1 MPLFKIKRKKNSQI
15 EGGALVYGHQFYRFP
30 VDRRVQF
37 INTQLQQGGFDSLEE
52 LADYMFLDVDDIK
65 RELNQH
71 GYIFVPGIN
80 QFVHCVG
87 TASTWY

>member
-1 MPLFKIKRKKNSQI
+1 M
-15 EGGALVYGHQFYRFP
+15 YGHQFYRFP

-52 LADYMFLDVDDIK
+52 LADDMFLDVDDIK

-71 GYIFVPGIN
+71 GYIFVPEIN

-87 TASTWY
+87 ADIVNPS